1 MSQKSAEVMSALY
14 ETYGTQL
21 EALGF
26 KPNKAKSLYKRKS
39 KTALSELE
47 FNFAGRSDGLHLI
60 FSHTDPAAAK
70 LHKQAENAIRLGEG
84 QAPHNFPRPT
94 LCITDWKYIFTR
106 YGRDCQ
112 TLTGWFTSVPD
123 TARLHEKTRA
133 AYSFVIGEIL
143 PDLLK
148 RFDTADGLENLLWKT
163 AEDAFY
169 GGGFDR
175 YHAANLLCLGLA
187 KGRNGLEENRRRI
200 HATPCYASAHT
211 DKEAIEGFYRILK
224 SLPDAA

>member
-1 MSQKSAEVMSALY
+1 MSALY
-14 ETYGTQL
+14 ETYGARL

-47 FNFAGRSDGLHLI
+47 FNFAGRSGGLHLI

-70 LHKQAENAIRLGEG
+70 LHKQAENAVRLGEG

-94 LCITDWKYIFTR
+94 LCITDWKYLLTL
-106 YGRDCQ
+106 YGRDYKE
-112 TLTGWFTSVPD
+112 LTGWFTSVPD
-123 TARLHEKTRA
+123 TVRLHEKTRA
-133 AYSFVIGEIL
+133 AYSFIIGEIL

-148 RFDTADGLENLLWKT
+148 RFDTADGLENLLWQT
-163 AEDAFY
+163 AEDGFY
-169 GGGFDR
+169 GDSFDR

-187 KGRNGLEENRRRI
+187 KGQNGLEENRRRI
-200 HATPCYASAHT
+200 LAMPCYASPHT
-211 DKEAIEGFYRILK
+211 DQEGIGRFYRALEN
-224 SLPDAA
+224 LPAESA